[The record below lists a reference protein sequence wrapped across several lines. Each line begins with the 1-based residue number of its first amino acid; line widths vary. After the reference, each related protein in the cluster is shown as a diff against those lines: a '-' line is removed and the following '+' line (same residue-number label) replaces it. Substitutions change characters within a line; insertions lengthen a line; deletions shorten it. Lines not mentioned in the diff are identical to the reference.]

1 MGTNVFALMVGQR
14 AIEKLQKCFWK
25 DKSPTGGW
33 NERGRGKK
41 KLSERRNFWR
51 RAPFSI
57 IYLLSEI
64 KLLSD
69 ADTKN
74 ATKLETISNTIKQF
88 RIFLNMS
95 NKYIQRE
102 SDAKEN
108 PTNVGGWNITEH
120 HNLRQREIWT
130 DHSMAVP
137 DASSLP
143 VHCTL
148 KTWNT
153 MNGCYHWTWSPLNYF
168 TDPLPPLNI
177 WLDFKFPCF
186 YNYIMRWSKYR
197 EI

>member
-33 NERGRGKK
+33 NEQGRGKK

-95 NKYIQRE
+95 NKF
-102 SDAKEN
+102 KEN
-108 PTNVGGWNITEH
+108 QMLKRILQMWVAETLLNITIWD
-120 HNLRQREIWT
+120 REKFGPTIPWQYL
-130 DHSMAVP
+130 M
-137 DASSLP
+137 LP
-143 VHCTL
+143 V
-148 KTWNT
+148 
-153 MNGCYHWTWSPLNYF
+153 YQF
-168 TDPLPPLNI
+168 TAP
-177 WLDFKFPCF
+177 WKH
-186 YNYIMRWSKYR
+186 
-197 EI
+197 EIQWMAATTGRGAL